1 MFKYRIWA
9 LALILISVGI
19 GYFVYS
25 TENKDSSLKFR
36 LGLDLN
42 GGTEL
47 IYRAD
52 TSKVD
57 PKDIKDRMS
66 TLRDVI
72 EKRVNPFGVGEQI
85 VQIEKAGILGSNQE
99 NRLIVDLPGVTDVS
113 EAKDRIGKTPL
124 LEFKLINPE
133 VSKLTPEEIKKKTVG
148 ELFTDTGLTGR
159 LLKNSS
165 LEFGNTLNE
174 PMVVLQFNSEGETLF
189 SKITKE
195 NVGQTL
201 AIFLDG
207 NLISRPVIREEIRG
221 GRATISGGFTG
232 QNGLKEARDL
242 VSNLNLGALP
252 VPIEGVSTQTVG
264 ASLGSEALNAGIKA
278 GVYAF
283 LIIALFLVLWYRLP
297 GLIAILSLSAYV
309 AINLALYKIIPVTMS
324 SAGIAGFILSVGMAV
339 DANILI
345 FERMK
350 EELKKGRGLEES
362 MKDGFSRAWLSIR
375 DSNISSI
382 ITAIVLFTFSS
393 NSIVKGFALV
403 FGIGVGV
410 SMFTAI
416 TVSRTF
422 LFAIKSRG
430 EGRVARFLFS
440 SGIGS

>member
-1 MFKYRIWA
+1 MSKYRIYA
-9 LALILISVGI
+9 FILVLISVGI

-25 TENKDSSLKFR
+25 TENKDSSFKFR

-47 IYRAD
+47 VYRAD

-57 PKDIKDRMS
+57 PKDIKDRM
-66 TLRDVI
+66 TALRNVI
-72 EKRVNPFGVGEQI
+72 EKRVNPFGVGEQV
-85 VQIEKAGILGSNQE
+85 VQIEKAGVFGNNQE
-99 NRLIVDLPGVTDVS
+99 NRLIVALPGVTDVE
-113 EAKDRIGKTPL
+113 EAKKRIGQTPL
-124 LEFKLINPE
+124 LEFKLVRPE
-133 VSKLTPEEIKKKTVG
+133 ASKFTPEELKDKTVNDIF
-148 ELFTDTGLTGR
+148 EDTELTGR
-159 LLKNSS
+159 FLKSSS
-165 LEFGNTLNE
+165 LEFGDTLNE
-174 PMVVLQFNSEGETLF
+174 PVVAIQFDGEGEKLF
-189 SKITKE
+189 AKITKD
-195 NVGQTL
+195 NVGKVL

-207 NLISRPVIREEIRG
+207 NLISQPVIREEIRG

-232 QNGLKEARDL
+232 QDGLKQAKSL
-242 VSNLNLGALP
+242 ASNLNLGALP
-252 VPIEGVSTQTVG
+252 VPIVGVSTQTVG
-264 ASLGSEALNAGIKA
+264 ASLGSKALNDGIKA

-283 LIIALFLVLWYRLP
+283 IIIAFFLIIWYRIP

-309 AINLALYKIIPVTMS
+309 AINLALYKIIPVTMT
-324 SAGIAGFILSVGMAV
+324 SAGMAGFILSVGMAV

-350 EELKKGRGLEES
+350 EELRRGRGLEES

-382 ITAIVLFTFSS
+382 ITAIVLFVFSS

-403 FGIGVGV
+403 FAVGVGV

-422 LFAIKSRG
+422 LFAVKSRG
-430 EGRVARFLFS
+430 EGKVARFLFS
-440 SGIGS
+440 SGIR

>member
-9 LALILISVGI
+9 LILILISTGI

-66 TLRDVI
+66 ALRDVI

-85 VQIEKAGILGSNQE
+85 VQVEKAGVLGNNQE
-99 NRLIVDLPGVTDVS
+99 NRLIVDLPGVTDVN

-124 LEFKLINPE
+124 LEFKLVKPE
-133 VSKLTPEEIKKKTVG
+133 VSKMKSEELAKKTPA
-148 ELFTDTGLTGR
+148 EIFQDTELTGR
-159 LLKNSS
+159 LLKSAS

-174 PMVVLQFNSEGETLF
+174 PIVGIQFNSEGEALF
-189 SKITKE
+189 AKITKE
-195 NVGQTL
+195 NVGQIL

-207 NLISRPVIREEIRG
+207 NLISQPVIREEIRG

-232 QNGLKEARDL
+232 KNGLKEARDL
-242 VSNLNLGALP
+242 ASNLNLGALP

-264 ASLGSEALNAGIKA
+264 ASLGAEALNAGMKA
-278 GVYAF
+278 GIYAF
-283 LIIALFLVLWYRLP
+283 LIIALFLVIWYRLP
-297 GLIAILSLSAYV
+297 GLIAVLSLSAYV
-309 AINLALYKIIPVTMS
+309 AINLALYKIIPVTMT

-350 EELKKGRGLEES
+350 EEIKKGRGLEES
-362 MKDGFSRAWLSIR
+362 MKDGFNRAWLSIR

-382 ITAIVLFTFSS
+382 ITAIVLFVFSS

-422 LFAIKSRG
+422 LFAVKSRG
-430 EGRVARFLFS
+430 EGKLAKFLFS
-440 SGIGS
+440 NGLK